1 MPTSTTANLP
11 ATAAVEALTFTNPD
25 TGEQI
30 QTLTVDGT
38 IWIVAAPVARALGYR
53 DAGDL
58 TRNLAADERGTQTV
72 RTPGG
77 AQVMTVISEP
87 GLYRA
92 LASRRPGAIRN
103 PQMKERVERFQRW
116 VFHEVLPAAARGG
129 MRIPGTFA
137 EALQLAADQARAIEE
152 QKAQIAELEPRAAQ
166 ADHYRAADTLV
177 TISSFANDLQLW
189 AKETHNVR
197 ILHEH
202 VFDFMA
208 ELRLIIR
215 GNTLRNNQP
224 TAEAIDRGLLR
235 PKHTIIQRTAGPEEK
250 ISARLT
256 QKGVSYVWDRATARI
271 TANGNLNPS
280 TAMEAAR

>member
-1 MPTSTTANLP
+1 MQSTTANLP
-11 ATAAVEALTFTNPD
+11 EPAAADPLTFTNPD

-30 QTLTVDGT
+30 QTITADGT
-38 IWIVAAPVARALGYR
+38 VWIVAAPVARALGYR
-53 DAGDL
+53 DANDL
-58 TRNLAADERGTQTV
+58 VRNLDADERGTQTV

-77 AQVMTVISEP
+77 SQVMTVISEP

-92 LASRRPGAIRN
+92 LATRRSGAIRN
-103 PQMKERVERFQRW
+103 PQMKDRVERFQRW
-116 VFHEVLPAAARGG
+116 VFHEVIPAAARGG
-129 MRIPGTFA
+129 RPLPRNFA

-152 QKAQIAELEPRAAQ
+152 HKAQIAELEPRAAQ

-202 VFDFMA
+202 VFNFMA
-208 ELRLIIR
+208 ELGLLIR

-224 TAEAIDRGLLR
+224 TANAIDRGLLR
-235 PKHTIIQRTAGPEEK
+235 PKHTVIERTAGPEEK

-256 QKGVSYVWDRATARI
+256 QKGVSYVWDKATARI
-271 TANGNLNPS
+271 AANGNLAPS
-280 TAMEAAR
+280 TALATTN